1 MKIKQKGLGK
11 GLDALLNPLDLDKE
25 SGSITHIKIDQIK
38 PNRNQ
43 PRTTFSEKSLN
54 ELAQS
59 IKQQGLLQP
68 ILVRKL
74 EAEKYEIVAGERRWR
89 ACQLANME
97 RVPVII
103 KELSNEEILL
113 IALIENIQREDLNP
127 IDQAL
132 ALKKLKDTLNIS
144 QEDIGKRVGKSR
156 AQIANLMRLL
166 QLPDPVQEMLKE
178 NKLSAGH
185 ARALLTLETEEEMI
199 ALAEEIIARNLSVR
213 ETEKIVQSKKIS
225 TKPKKTFTIDKNL
238 ADFLAREFENKISP
252 KIKINLKG
260 NREKGTITLKY
271 NSQKD
276 LEILL
281 KKLGMNYEEGQTNIV
296 SEKN

>member
-1 MKIKQKGLGK
+1 MKVKQKGLGK

-25 SGSITHIKIDQIK
+25 SASITHIKIDQIK
-38 PNRNQ
+38 PNKNQ
-43 PRTTFSEKSLN
+43 PRTVFSEKSLN

-89 ACQLANME
+89 ACQLANLE

-103 KELSNEEILL
+103 KELSNEEVLL

-132 ALKKLKDTLNIS
+132 ALKKLKDELNIS
-144 QEDIGKRVGKSR
+144 QEEIGKRVGKSR

-166 QLPDPVQEMLKE
+166 QLPDPVQDLVKE

-185 ARALLTLETEEEMI
+185 ARALLTLDTKEEMI
-199 ALAEEIIARNLSVR
+199 ELAKEIIAQGLSVR

-225 TKPKKTFTIDKNL
+225 TKPKRKTILDKGL
-238 ADFLAREFENKISP
+238 ANFLAREFQNKISP

-260 NREKGTITLKY
+260 NWEKGTITLKY
-271 NSQKD
+271 NSQED

-281 KKLGMNYEEGQTNIV
+281 KKLGMDYDERQTNIV
-296 SEKN
+296 PE

>member
-1 MKIKQKGLGK
+1 MKVKQRGLGK
-11 GLDALLNPLDLDKE
+11 GLDALLNPLDLDKD
-25 SGSITHIKIDQIK
+25 SAGITHIKIDQIK
-38 PNRNQ
+38 PNKNQ
-43 PRTTFSEKSLN
+43 PRTIFSEKSLN

-74 EAEKYEIVAGERRWR
+74 ETEKYEIVAGERRWR
-89 ACQLANME
+89 ACQLANLE

-103 KELSNEEILL
+103 KDLSNEEVLL

-132 ALKKLKDTLNIS
+132 ALKKLKDELNIS
-144 QEDIGKRVGKSR
+144 QEEIGKRVGKSR

-166 QLPDPVQEMLKE
+166 QLPDPVQDLVKE

-185 ARALLTLETEEEMI
+185 ARALLALETKEEMI
-199 ALAEEIIARNLSVR
+199 ELAKEIIAQGLSVR
-213 ETEKIVQSKKIS
+213 EAEKIVQSKKIS
-225 TKPKKTFTIDKNL
+225 TKPKRKTVLDKGL
-238 ADFLAREFENKISP
+238 ANFLAREFQNKISP

-260 NREKGTITLKY
+260 NWEKGTISLKY
-271 NSQKD
+271 NSQED

-281 KKLGMNYEEGQTNIV
+281 KKLGMDYDERQTNIGP
-296 SEKN
+296 EKN

>member
-1 MKIKQKGLGK
+1 MKVKQKGLGK

-25 SGSITHIKIDQIK
+25 SASITHIKIDQIK

-132 ALKKLKDTLNIS
+132 ALKKLKDELNIS
-144 QEDIGKRVGKSR
+144 QEEIGKRVGKSR

-166 QLPDPVQEMLKE
+166 QLPDPVQDLVKE

-185 ARALLTLETEEEMI
+185 ARALLTLATKEEMI
-199 ALAEEIIARNLSVR
+199 ELAKEIIAQGLSVR

-225 TKPKKTFTIDKNL
+225 TKPKRKTILDKGL
-238 ADFLAREFENKISP
+238 ANFLAREFQNKISP
-252 KIKINLKG
+252 KIKLNLKG

-271 NSQKD
+271 NSQDD

-281 KKLGMNYEEGQTNIV
+281 KKLGMDYDERQTDIV
-296 SEKN
+296 PE

>member
-1 MKIKQKGLGK
+1 MKVKQKGLGK

-25 SGSITHIKIDQIK
+25 GASITHIKIDQIK

-89 ACQLANME
+89 ACQLANLE

-103 KELSNEEILL
+103 KDLSNEEVLL

-132 ALKKLKDTLNIS
+132 ALKKLKDELNIS
-144 QEDIGKRVGKSR
+144 QEEIGKRVGKSR

-166 QLPDPVQEMLKE
+166 QLPDPVQDLVKE

-185 ARALLTLETEEEMI
+185 ARALLTLDTKEEMI
-199 ALAEEIIARNLSVR
+199 ELAKEIIAQGLSVR

-225 TKPKKTFTIDKNL
+225 TKPKRKTILDKGL
-238 ADFLAREFENKISP
+238 ANFLAREFQNKISP

-260 NREKGTITLKY
+260 NWEKGTITLKY
-271 NSQKD
+271 NSQED

-281 KKLGMNYEEGQTNIV
+281 KKLGMDYDERQTDIV
-296 SEKN
+296 PE